1 MKKRPK
7 EIVQKPLK
15 MITIQLNGESESL
28 PEDST
33 IIDLLTRIGSDGKT
47 VATLVNDQ
55 VVRPRNARH
64 MLSVKVTGLKS
75 LCLPAGDEQ
84 QKRMIPYLW
93 TTCS

>member
-1 MKKRPK
+1 VRVKKRPK

-55 VVRPRNARH
+55 VVRPPERTAH
-64 MLSVKVTGLKS
+64 A
-75 LCLPAGDEQ
+75 LCEGDRVEILVFAGGG
-84 QKRMIPYLW
+84 
-93 TTCS
+93 